1 MSFEKAL
8 VLLRLADVAA
18 SRHGGVTLEEIREDF
33 RVSHRTAQRMTAA
46 LVACFPHAVN
56 RPTDELGRA
65 RWRMREAPLAR
76 LRLDGEAELSALE
89 LAVRRLRSEGET
101 TAAATLA
108 SLRDRLLAAIPA
120 TAARRAEADAETLL
134 EAHELVTRQGPA
146 LSTDPVVVEAVT
158 EALRGPSPLAF
169 DYGGAR
175 RIVEPY
181 GILVGV
187 RRYLVA
193 RRPDKGPE
201 MRRYRL
207 DRIQRPEVLAGNFER
222 DPAFDLQAY
231 AARDFGSWHDEAEY
245 GEVIWRF
252 SPDAAERAAEW
263 RFHPRQETRRL
274 PDGGLEVR
282 FHAGGWL
289 EMAWHLYCWGDAVE
303 VVAPE
308 ALKRLVADYR
318 RPDFGALP

>member
-1 MSFEKAL
+1 
-8 VLLRLADVAA
+8 
-18 SRHGGVTLEEIREDF
+18 
-33 RVSHRTAQRMTAA
+33 MT
-46 LVACFPHAVN
+46 F
-56 RPTDELGRA
+56 D
-65 RWRMREAPLAR
+65 
-76 LRLDGEAELSALE
+76 D
-89 LAVRRLRSEGET
+89 LRSSPPQVDLD
-101 TAAATLA
+101 TLFMN
-108 SLRDRLLAAIPA
+108 LKR
-120 TAARRAEADAETLL
+120 
-134 EAHELVTRQGPA
+134 
-146 LSTDPVVVEAVT
+146 
-158 EALRGPSPLAF
+158 SPNEFL
-169 DYGGAR
+169 
-175 RIVEPY
+175 
-181 GILVGV
+181 
-187 RRYLVA
+187 
-193 RRPDKGPE
+193 
-201 MRRYRL
+201 
-207 DRIQRPEVLAGNFER
+207 